1 MTRETGRFHP
11 TRRWLLQSG
20 LAAGGALLARPAFAL
35 APTPSQTLGPFY
47 PDKLPLDSDNDLIVV
62 GGSKTRPAGVLA
74 HLFGRVVAEDG
85 RPVPGARVE
94 IWQCDNAGVYHH
106 PRAGGTADPN
116 FQGYGQTTTAADG
129 AYRFRTIRP
138 VSYPGRAPHIHMAVS
153 GPGFARLVTQM
164 YVAGEPRNETDFLLR
179 SVRDE
184 TQRQSLIVAFAP
196 APDIEPDSIKGHF
209 EIVIG
214 RALFGG

>member
-1 MTRETGRFHP
+1 MTRDIKHP
-11 TRRWLLQSG
+11 KQTRRWLLQAG
-20 LAAGGALLARPAFAL
+20 LLAGGALLARPALAL
-35 APTPSQTLGPFY
+35 TPTPQQTLGPFY

-62 GGSKTRPAGVLA
+62 GGSKTKPAGVLT

-85 RPVPGARVE
+85 RPVPRARVE
-94 IWQCDNAGVYHH
+94 IWQCDNAGTYHH
-106 PRAGGTADPN
+106 PHAGGTADPN
-116 FQGYGQTTTAADG
+116 FQGYGQTTTAEDG

-138 VSYPGRAPHIHMAVS
+138 VPYPGRAPHIHMSVS

-164 YVAGEPRNETDFLLR
+164 YVAGEPRNATDFLLR
-179 SVRDE
+179 AVRDE
-184 TQRQSLIVAFAP
+184 TQRRSLIVAFTP
-196 APDIEPDSIKGHF
+196 APEIEPGSIKGHF